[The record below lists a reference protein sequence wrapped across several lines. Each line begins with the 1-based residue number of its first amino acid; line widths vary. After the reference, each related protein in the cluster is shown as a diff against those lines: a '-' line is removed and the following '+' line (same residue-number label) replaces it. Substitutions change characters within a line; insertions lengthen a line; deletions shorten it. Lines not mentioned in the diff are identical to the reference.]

1 MNILILSQRFWP
13 ENFRINI
20 IAEKLKKKKTR
31 FILLLKNLTIRIKL
45 FQKNIREIFFI
56 MKIKMKKIF

>member
-20 IAEKLKKKKTR
+20 ITEKLKKKTR
-31 FILLLKNLTIRIKL
+31 FILLLKNRTIRIKI

-56 MKIKMKKIF
+56 MKIKMKKVF